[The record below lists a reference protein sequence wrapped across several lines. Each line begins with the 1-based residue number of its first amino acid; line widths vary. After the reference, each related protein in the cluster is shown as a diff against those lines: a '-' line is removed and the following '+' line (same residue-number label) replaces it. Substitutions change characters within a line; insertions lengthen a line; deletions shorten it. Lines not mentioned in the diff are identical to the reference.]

1 MKGVTE
7 FHPSAIRGK
16 EGPHI
21 KDVHLKLY
29 LCIRHAVHIREKEA

>member
-29 LCIRHAVHIREKEA
+29 LYIRHAVHIREKEA